1 MHAARAAALALAVH
15 RLRRDREH
23 LPVVGFLAW
32 ITIVDLVRWW
42 INHGPLAGVTGP
54 FVGWLRFYGHLDSAL
69 FISWHFGMAV
79 LARRAF
85 GRQTVWP
92 VGLAYAITVAALVAS
107 YPAVRAGRLALAY
120 AAIELL
126 ALAASFAAIITW
138 AWRRHTP
145 SVTHVCVLVLVFV
158 EVANLA
164 GPYMSDLFNSWAQ
177 AQVVYVAL
185 YTGLIL
191 VQWFPLPFVRHP

>member
-1 MHAARAAALALAVH
+1 MVL
-15 RLRRDREH
+15 
-23 LPVVGFLAW
+23 FLAW
-32 ITIVDLVRWW
+32 ITIADLGRWSLGR
-42 INHGPLAGVTGP
+42 GPLSGLEGP

-69 FISWHFGMAV
+69 FISWHFGMAA

-85 GRQTVWP
+85 GRQRVWP

-120 AAIELL
+120 TAIELL

-138 AWRRHTP
+138 AWRRQTP
-145 SVTHVCVLVLVFV
+145 SVTHVCVIVLVFV

-164 GPYMSDLFNSWAQ
+164 GPYMSDLFNSWTQ
-177 AQVVYVAL
+177 AQVVYLAL

-191 VQWFPLPFVRHP
+191 VQWFPLPFVRQP